1 MPKTRSASKAR
12 KSERLNKLAL
22 LKPRDGRKPKSTQNG
37 ISSPFRRSRK
47 DKASQASSSS
57 TSRRSSESSSSMCLK
72 TTSKEKE
79 KSIKVLVPKTDEV
92 KREEQESKL
101 DCKTLERMDARTY
114 RAILKMSR
122 RKLESSVDTSPVKGS
137 KTCGVGL
144 DEFPHKK
151 RHPNGNGE
159 TQDGPLGRSKVKGN
173 DENVKGSE
181 PDSENT
187 ASEPFKRGDGL
198 EFPCSTKRDNID
210 VVDKGFEPELQSTA
224 SEPLEIEDGLEFSI
238 SSEKENLDVDDKG
251 LDTDL
256 QNTASEPLK
265 SANSLE
271 CSCSSE
277 NSNLDVDDKGL
288 EPVLQNTA
296 SETLKS
302 TDGIEFCCSAKK
314 DNLDVDDKGLGPVL
328 LKTASESL
336 KSTDGLE
343 ISCSAEKDNLDVDD
357 KGSEPVLQNSVSET
371 LDSTDGVEFSCSAEK
386 DNLNVDDKG
395 SEPVLQDFVSESFK
409 SADGLEFSCVAEK
422 DDLDVGDKAL
432 EPDLENSKSK
442 SLTNEDRSE
451 SSFSTLK
458 DDYSK
463 SMEVIVDRSPSDFG
477 KSKNKTIQIDDGA
490 GVSCSTQ
497 KDNFMVGSRS
507 KDGNCLQVLDA
518 ETFSFPST
526 GCDEADNNPSNRE
539 SMQIDS
545 SISNRNHKDM
555 QMFTEQ
561 NFALESGPGQTGFKR
576 KRDDTADLISVNEVT
591 PESLN
596 KLSLFTSSGNAEVGA
611 EAGVGMK
618 DTTSIVKDSL
628 SEHSLS
634 GSKPESSSFV
644 EYWVPVQ
651 VSNVQLELYCSFLLS
666 NLRALNS
673 TLKLK
678 NGLMHEVLIS
688 ILKCCNHPY
697 VVEPSLQPA
706 LTQGLTLDEICNIG
720 GKASGK
726 LQLLDAILSELK
738 DQGLKCLILYQGL
751 ILVQPIGGPGR
762 DNIGDILEDYIR
774 YKFGTDSYEHVDGI
788 GSRNSVLLAACNKF
802 NTVTGRFILLL
813 KKRACHRILKLSSV
827 DAVIIYNSDLSPLN
841 DLTAV
846 QRITMDSNPKQIKVF
861 RLYSYHTVEENILAN
876 TKMQINFGNSL
887 QSITASNSHI
897 LLMPGAPYLFSK
909 LDEFHHD
916 SPNVTAGIV
925 SKDSFN
931 EGVLQ
936 ELFSLIK
943 DCRADV
949 SVKYISKAEQ
959 DGENYLKNIYLF
971 DAMEFKP
978 ATEELPHVFWKK
990 LLNARYP
997 IWKYL
1002 STPLQRNRKRVHY
1015 FESELGDQA
1024 SKKDDN
1030 PRKCKKVQGNN
1041 VDTSIVKD
1049 GPDAAKKSSAEKEKG
1064 DGLPGIP
1071 QVAEPEERRKLLH
1084 EQKCLL
1090 QFLKPKISELCEV
1103 MQLQESAIQLA
1114 ENFLEYVI
1122 HNRRLSKESETI
1134 LQAFQISVCWT
1145 AASLLD
1151 KKINRKESLVL
1162 ARELLKLSCNEDEAE
1177 LIYSKLQFLKDMFLG
1192 HSEELRSL
1200 HKKDTS
1206 IPLNIDAS
1214 AEEAASNSEYAS
1226 LEIFQST
1233 YPECSSKALCTPSE
1247 TVELAQRDIL
1257 KNVKRWQK
1265 KFIQQLQWTKEKH
1278 VRELEKFRQLWE
1290 EEKGTL
1296 ERRHRLESIL
1306 TQSIHK
1312 NGPTSIKTDK
1322 LKHLAANYAQKL
1334 QELEL
1339 SMTARLKDL
1348 QAKHQVKV
1356 AHLLEEVRSWSH
1368 VQRLNRLLSPA
1379 SEEMAEKLHAAEQI
1393 KTVEGSMDTDSASK
1407 DDESRPDEASSGG
1420 HGYLVEPKSSE
1431 FSQNGNFL
1439 SSEPTI
1445 FTASRLVTDHGSTVV
1460 DYLTETRMAHEG
1472 LCNSHP
1478 QAVPSLNGSLKMP
1491 ATQESPAMGMDETM
1505 AGGDAPVETSRL
1517 ACGEPIVTLTS
1528 TASSSLLQ
1536 PEGHGARSCQLA
1548 EVPEARA
1555 EAVSEL
1561 HDVFLEEEA
1570 SMSFDTGRTRDEA
1583 IGVLPTRAA
1592 KSTRISHFPHITP
1605 CYGDLLGELNTSQQ
1619 SIFIPTPGL
1628 QNLAVD
1634 SSFATSNS
1642 TSESRVPP
1650 TVTHPSRTEILLPA
1664 ARPAHSE
1671 LCCFPMQ
1678 VSTPEVDALS
1688 SSMTSDSLQNEL
1700 ERIQKQQELTTGA
1713 HFEMM
1718 KQLESDRDR
1727 EIAQVLQRYNT
1738 RCAEAEAAFLHK
1750 KKELELNENKVRM
1763 NKFLAFT
1770 LRAMHSD
1777 EFGAVSQVQEAGP
1790 SSDAQLLHQV
1800 PHPAFNIQN
1809 SAPAG
1814 RVAHRSSATF
1824 PSHPSRTSQARP
1836 PHISSVTPVVGSQHQ
1851 FRTEVRAP
1859 APHLQHLRAAMPPPF
1874 SGVSAPVPGVASQ
1887 HTTSSGVLH
1896 STSHLRL
1903 TR

>member
-1 MPKTRSASKAR
+1 MPKTRSASKVR
-12 KSERLNKLAL
+12 KSERLNKRAL

-37 ISSPFRRSRK
+37 ISSPLRRSRK
-47 DKASQASSSS
+47 GKASQASSSS
-57 TSRRSSESSSSMCLK
+57 TSRRSSESSSSMRLK
-72 TTSKEKE
+72 TTSKKQE
-79 KSIKVLVPKTDEV
+79 KSIKELVPKTDEV
-92 KREEQESKL
+92 KREERESKL
-101 DCKTLERMDARTY
+101 DCKTMERMDARTY

-122 RKLESSVDTSPVKGS
+122 RKLESSVDDCPVKSS
-137 KTCGVGL
+137 KACGDGL
-144 DEFPHKK
+144 DELPHKK
-151 RHPNGNGE
+151 RHPDDNG
-159 TQDGPLGRSKVKGN
+159 QARDGPLGRPEDKDS
-173 DENVKGSE
+173 DENVKGSG
-181 PDSENT
+181 PDSQNS
-187 ASEPFKRGDGL
+187 ASKPLKRGDEL
-198 EFPCSTKRDNID
+198 EFPCSTKKDNISVD
-210 VVDKGFEPELQSTA
+210 DKGFEPDLQNTA

-238 SSEKENLDVDDKG
+238 AAEKENLDVDDKG
-251 LDTDL
+251 LEPDL
-256 QNTASEPLK
+256 QSTANEPLK
-265 SANSLE
+265 STNDLE

-277 NSNLDVDDKGL
+277 KNDLDVDDRGLEPVLQNTASKALKSKDGIEFSCSAEKDSLDIDDKGSGPVLQNTASKSLKSTDDLEFSCSVEKDKFDVDDKGL
-288 EPVLQNTA
+288 EPVLQISA
-296 SETLKS
+296 SETLDSTDGVVFSCSAEKDNLDVDDKSLEPVLQIFVSKSIKS
-302 TDGIEFCCSAKK
+302 TDSVVFSCSAKK
-314 DNLDVDDKGLGPVL
+314 DNLDVDDKG
-328 LKTASESL
+328 
-336 KSTDGLE
+336 
-343 ISCSAEKDNLDVDD
+343 
-357 KGSEPVLQNSVSET
+357 
-371 LDSTDGVEFSCSAEK
+371 
-386 DNLNVDDKG
+386 
-395 SEPVLQDFVSESFK
+395 
-409 SADGLEFSCVAEK
+409 
-422 DDLDVGDKAL
+422 L

-442 SLTNEDRSE
+442 SLTNEERSE
-451 SSFSTLK
+451 SCFSILK
-458 DDYSK
+458 DNHSK
-463 SMEVIVDRSPSDFG
+463 SMEVVVDRSHSDFD
-477 KSKNKTIQIDDGA
+477 KSENETIQIDDGA
-490 GVSCSTQ
+490 GVSCSAQ
-497 KDNFMVGSRS
+497 KDNCMVGSRS
-507 KDGNCLQVLDA
+507 MDGKCLQVLFA

-526 GCDEADNNPSNRE
+526 VGDEADSKPSNRE
-539 SMQIDS
+539 SMQVAA
-545 SISNRNHKDM
+545 SISDMNHEDM
-555 QMFTEQ
+555 QMVTEQ
-561 NFALESGPGQTGFKR
+561 NSEGDLALESGPGQTGFKR

-596 KLSLFTSSGNAEVGA
+596 KLSSITSGSNAEVEA
-611 EAGVGMK
+611 EAGVDMK

-628 SEHSLS
+628 SEYSLS

-666 NLRALNS
+666 NLTALSS
-673 TLKLK
+673 TLKSK
-678 NGLMHEVLIS
+678 NGLVHEVLIS

-726 LQLLDAILSELK
+726 LQLLDAVLSEFK
-738 DQGLKCLILYQGL
+738 DQGLKCLILYQ
-751 ILVQPIGGPGR
+751 PIGGSGR

-813 KKRACHRILKLSSV
+813 NKRACHRILKLSSV
-827 DAVIIYNSDLSPLN
+827 DAVIIYNSDLNPLN
-841 DLTAV
+841 DLTAL

-861 RLYSYHTVEENILAN
+861 RWYSYHTVEENILAN
-876 TKMQINFGNSL
+876 AKMQINFGSSL
-887 QSITASNSHI
+887 QNITVRNSHI
-897 LLMPGAPYLFSK
+897 LLMPSAPYLFSK

-916 SPNVTAGIV
+916 SPDVTAAGIV

-936 ELFSLIK
+936 GLFSVIK
-943 DCRADV
+943 DCRAEV
-949 SVKYISKAEQ
+949 SLKYISKAEQ
-959 DGENYLKNIYLF
+959 DGGNYLKSISLF
-971 DAMEFKP
+971 DAMEIRP

-1015 FESELGDQA
+1015 FESESGDQA

-1030 PRKCKKVQGNN
+1030 PRKRKKVQGNN
-1041 VDTSIVKD
+1041 VDTSILKD

-1071 QVAEPEERRKLLH
+1071 QVADPEERRKLLH

-1103 MQLQESAIQLA
+1103 MQLQESATQLA
-1114 ENFLEYVI
+1114 ENFLEYVV
-1122 HNRRLSKESETI
+1122 HNCRLSRESETI

-1151 KKINRKESLVL
+1151 QKLNRTESLML

-1192 HSEELRSL
+1192 QSEELRSL

-1206 IPLNIDAS
+1206 IPLNIDAC
-1214 AEEAASNSEYAS
+1214 AEEAASNSENAS
-1226 LEIFQST
+1226 QENFQST
-1233 YPECSSKALCTPSE
+1233 YPECSSKALLTPSE

-1257 KNVKRWQK
+1257 KNVKRSQK
-1265 KFIQQLQWTKEKH
+1265 KFIQQLERIKKKH
-1278 VRELEKFRQLWE
+1278 VIELEDFRQLWE

-1296 ERRHRLESIL
+1296 ESRHRLEIIL
-1306 TQSIHK
+1306 TQSIHT
-1312 NGPTSIKTDK
+1312 NGATSIKMDK
-1322 LKHLAANYAQKL
+1322 LKHLAANYAQNR

-1356 AHLLEEVRSWSH
+1356 AHLLEEARSWSH
-1368 VQRLNRLLSPA
+1368 VQRLNRPLSLA
-1379 SEEMAEKLHAAEQI
+1379 SEEMAAKLHAAEQI

-1431 FSQNGNFL
+1431 LSQ
-1439 SSEPTI
+1439 
-1445 FTASRLVTDHGSTVV
+1445 D
-1460 DYLTETRMAHEG
+1460 ETRMAHEG
-1472 LCNSHP
+1472 LCNSRP
-1478 QAVPSLNGSLKMP
+1478 QAVSSLNGSLKMP

-1505 AGGDAPVETSRL
+1505 AGSDAPVEASRL
-1517 ACGEPIVTLTS
+1517 ASGELIVTLAS

-1536 PEGHGARSCQLA
+1536 PEGHGVKSCQLA
-1548 EVPEARA
+1548 EVPEGA
-1555 EAVSEL
+1555 EGVSEL

-1570 SMSFDTGRTRDEA
+1570 SMSFDSGRTLDEA

-1592 KSTRISHFPHITP
+1592 KSTRISHIPNITP

-1619 SIFIPTPGL
+1619 PIFITTPGL
-1628 QNLAVD
+1628 QNLAID
-1634 SSFATSNS
+1634 SSFAPSNS
-1642 TSESRVPP
+1642 ASESRVPL
-1650 TVTHPSRTEILLPA
+1650 T
-1664 ARPAHSE
+1664 
-1671 LCCFPMQ
+1671 
-1678 VSTPEVDALS
+1678 VSTPEVDPLA
-1688 SSMTSDSLQNEL
+1688 SSMTSDPLQNEL
-1700 ERIQKQQELTTGA
+1700 EGIQKQKELTTGA

-1777 EFGAVSQVQEAGP
+1777 EFGAASQIQEAGP
-1790 SSDAQLLHQV
+1790 SSDALLLHQV

-1809 SAPAG
+1809 LAPAG

-1824 PSHPSRTSQARP
+1824 PSHPSHTSQARP
-1836 PHISSVTPVVGSQHQ
+1836 PHISSITPIAGSQHQ
-1851 FRTEVRAP
+1851 FRCEVRAP
-1859 APHLQHLRAAMPPPF
+1859 APHLQYLRPVMPKPL
-1874 SGVSAPVPGVASQ
+1874 SYTAPVPGVASQ